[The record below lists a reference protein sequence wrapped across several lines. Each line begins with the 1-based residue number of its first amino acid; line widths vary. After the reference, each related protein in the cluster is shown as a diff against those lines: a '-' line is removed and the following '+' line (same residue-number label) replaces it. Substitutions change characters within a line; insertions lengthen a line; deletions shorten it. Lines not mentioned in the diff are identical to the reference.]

1 MLVCQTTYMH
11 TRTADL
17 HVHSCHSNK
26 PTYWAMRTFNC
37 PESYTTPVFLYQAAK
52 RQGMDY
58 VTITDHN
65 AISGALEIAHHPD
78 VFLSSEL
85 TCHFPE
91 DGCKMHVV
99 VLGITETQFAELIRL
114 RKNIYETVSWLRQA
128 DVTHFL
134 AHPLYAQS
142 DKLTAD
148 HIEKCLL
155 LFSTLEVRNGS
166 RSWRFNRFTEQLITS
181 LTPARMD
188 ELANRHNL
196 PPVGVQ
202 PWRKGMV
209 GGSDDHSG
217 LFIGRSSTK
226 ATECETI
233 ASYLQAV
240 RSGRCEPSG
249 ESGDPLTL
257 AHSLYGIGYSFYR
270 EQFKGSMGSSTPF
283 IKLLLG
289 KFFDQPG
296 TEKLTIWDRAKLF
309 LRKNLPETWENG
321 GSQSFEE
328 LLDREAQQLLSD
340 KGFLEQLSG
349 EERNRR
355 IFSVTSRLANR
366 MLYRYTEQLT
376 RMRFNGG
383 LPGLVNN
390 LGTIGLVHFLIS
402 PYYVAFHHQHK
413 GKSQMSELSRR
424 FDLQP
429 DHTEKIALF
438 TDTLDEIN
446 GVAMTIRRLI
456 GTARERGVDL
466 TVITA
471 SESAHHRDGVKHFA
485 AVGQVNLPEYPE
497 LKLHFP
503 PVLDIM
509 DYLEREGFTHIHIS
523 TPGTVGLLGLLLA
536 KLMNLPVA
544 GTYHTDIPNYV
555 KKLTNDAFL
564 EQVAWNYMI
573 WFYGQMD
580 TVLAPS
586 AATRE
591 QLVARGL
598 PHGKTQPLPR
608 WVDTEQ
614 FHPRYRADDWYQQR
628 GLPVGPVLLY
638 VGRVSREKGLDL
650 LAAAFRELVNNGHQL
665 GLAVVGDGPYRT
677 ELQQELGNY
686 PVLFT
691 GFMGG
696 AELATA
702 YASADLFVFPSAT
715 DTFGN
720 VVLEAQASGLPV
732 VVTDQGGPC
741 ELMLNEETG
750 LVVTSGCAVAL
761 HEALSRLVC
770 TPLLIRDMGTRA
782 RFFVEDRAPDHDETY
797 RTLLYPTG

>member
-1 MLVCQTTYMH
+1 MH

-37 PESYTTPVFLYQAAK
+37 PESYTTPDFLYQAAK

-99 VLGITETQFAELIRL
+99 ALGINEVQFAELMRL
-114 RKNIYETVSWLRQA
+114 RKNIYETAAWLHQS
-128 DVTHFL
+128 DVAHFL
-134 AHPLYAQS
+134 AHPLYAQN
-142 DKLTAD
+142 DKMTAD

-155 LFSTLEVRNGS
+155 LFSIFEVRNGS
-166 RSWRFNRFTEQLITS
+166 RAWRFNRFTEQLITA

-196 PPVGVQ
+196 SPTGHQ
-202 PWRKGMV
+202 PWKKGLV

-217 LFIGRSSTK
+217 LFIGRSSTTV
-226 ATECETI
+226 AGGETI
-233 ASYLQAV
+233 ASYLHAV

-270 EQFKGSMGSSTPF
+270 EQLKGSMGSSTPF

-289 KFFDQPG
+289 KFFNQPG
-296 TEKLTIWDRAKLF
+296 TEKLTIWDRAKLL

-321 GSQSFEE
+321 GSRSFEE
-328 LLDREAQQLLSD
+328 LLDREAQRLLSD

-376 RMRFNGG
+376 RMHFNGG
-383 LPGLVNN
+383 LPGLINN

-413 GKSQMSELSRR
+413 GKTQMSELSRR
-424 FDLQP
+424 FGLQP
-429 DHTEKIALF
+429 DQPEKIALF

-471 SESAHHRDGVKHFA
+471 GEENVHREGVKHFS
-485 AVGQVNLPEYPE
+485 AVGQVTLPEYPE
-497 LKLHFP
+497 LQLHFP

-555 KKLTNDAFL
+555 HKLTNDAFL
-564 EQVAWNYMI
+564 EQVAWSYMI
-573 WFYGQMD
+573 WFYGQMEA
-580 TVLAPS
+580 VLVPS

-598 PHGKTQPLPR
+598 PREKPSRCRAGSIPSSFIPATVLMAGISTTACRTSPSCCMWAVSLGKRGSICLPLPSVSWWIMASSLPWR
-608 WVDTEQ
+608 W
-614 FHPRYRADDWYQQR
+614 W
-628 GLPVGPVLLY
+628 
-638 VGRVSREKGLDL
+638 
-650 LAAAFRELVNNGHQL
+650 
-665 GLAVVGDGPYRT
+665 
-677 ELQQELGNY
+677 
-686 PVLFT
+686 
-691 GFMGG
+691 
-696 AELATA
+696 
-702 YASADLFVFPSAT
+702 
-715 DTFGN
+715 
-720 VVLEAQASGLPV
+720 
-732 VVTDQGGPC
+732 VTDPAGQSCNKNLP
-741 ELMLNEETG
+741 
-750 LVVTSGCAVAL
+750 A
-761 HEALSRLVC
+761 
-770 TPLLIRDMGTRA
+770 IRCYLPA
-782 RFFVEDRAPDHDETY
+782 F
-797 RTLLYPTG
+797 

>member
-1 MLVCQTTYMH
+1 MH

-37 PESYTTPVFLYQAAK
+37 PESYTTPEFLYQAAK
-52 RQGMDY
+52 NQGMDY

-99 VLGITETQFAELIRL
+99 ALGITESQFAELMRL
-114 RKNIYETVSWLRQA
+114 RKNIYETVTWLHQA
-128 DVTHFL
+128 NVAHFL

-155 LFSTLEVRNGS
+155 LFSTFEVRNGS
-166 RSWRFNRFTEQLITS
+166 RSWRFNRFTEQLISS
-181 LTPARMD
+181 LTPARIE

-196 PPVGVQ
+196 PPVGVR
-202 PWRKGMV
+202 PWQKGLV

-217 LFIGRSSTK
+217 LFIGRSNTK
-226 ATECETI
+226 VAKCETI
-233 ASYLQAV
+233 TSYLQAV
-240 RSGRCEPSG
+240 RNGQCEPSG

-270 EQFKGSMGSSTPF
+270 EQLKGSLGSSTPF

-289 KFFDQPG
+289 KFFDQPD
-296 TEKLTIWDRAKLF
+296 TEKLTIWDRAKLL
-309 LRKNLPETWENG
+309 LRKNLPEAWENG

-328 LLDREAQQLLSD
+328 LLDREAQRLLSD

-376 RMRFNGG
+376 RKRFNGG
-383 LPGLVNN
+383 LPGLINN

-413 GKSQMSELSRR
+413 GKSQMNELSRR
-424 FDLQP
+424 FDLKP

-438 TDTLDEIN
+438 TDTLDDIN

-456 GTARERGVDL
+456 VTARERGVDL

-471 SESAHHRDGVKHFA
+471 GELTQHRDGVKHFA

-555 KKLTNDAFL
+555 NKLTNDAFL

-573 WFYGQMD
+573 WFYGQMEK
-580 TVLAPS
+580 VLVPS

-591 QLVARGL
+591 QLVAHGL
-598 PHGKTQPLPR
+598 PSEKTQPLPR

-614 FHPRYRADDWYQQR
+614 FHPRYRAEDWYQLR

-638 VGRVSREKGLDL
+638 VGRVSKEKGLDL
-650 LAAAFRELVNNGHQL
+650 LAAAFRELVNSGHQVS
-665 GLAVVGDGPYRT
+665 LAVVGDGPYRA
-677 ELQQELGNY
+677 ELQQQLNSY
-686 PVLFT
+686 PALFT

-702 YASADLFVFPSAT
+702 YASADLFVFPSTT

-732 VVTDQGGPC
+732 IVTDQGGPC
-741 ELMLNEETG
+741 ELMLNSETG
-750 LVVTSGCAVAL
+750 MVVQSASTTAL
-761 HEALSRLVC
+761 NEALSRLIC
-770 TPLLIRDMGTRA
+770 TPSLMRNMGTRA
-782 RFFVEDRAPDHDETY
+782 RFFAEDRAPDQHESY
-797 RTLLYPTG
+797 RTILYPAS